1 MKNLLSLSIGAMF
14 VASAAFA
21 AGTGDHSHG
30 DEANLEVKDG
40 HHKQGEGHSDGHED
54 HEGGHHGEMM
64 VGMAGEQSKVSRT
77 IKVTMKE
84 TAGGD
89 MLFLPKTVS
98 VKKGQTIRFAVKNK
112 GKLDHE
118 FVLDEHHALMEHKKV
133 MEKFPEMEHDDPN
146 SVRLEPGEKGEVIW
160 KFTNGGEFEFACL
173 IPGHYDAG
181 MKGALNVVDNGIKI
195 AEE

>member
-1 MKNLLSLSIGAMF
+1 MKALLSLTFGAML
-14 VASAAFA
+14 VASIVFA

-30 DEANLEVKDG
+30 DETQASTGESHDEHGHKD
-40 HHKQGEGHSDGHED
+40 HSHG
-54 HEGGHHGEMM
+54 HGEDAAMM
-64 VGMAGEQSKVSRT
+64 VGEAGNVSDISRT

-98 VKKGQTIRFAVKNK
+98 VKRGQTIRFEIKNK
-112 GKLDHE
+112 GELDHE
-118 FVLDEHHALMEHKKV
+118 FVLDEHLALMEHKKV

-181 MKGALNVVDNGIKI
+181 MKGALNVVDNGVKI
-195 AEE
+195 AED